1 MRGAHA
7 RPPPPPRAAPPRALA
22 RSTLRRHPWAHLRA
36 ARRYLSARNI
46 PYLNLLTLDHIN
58 ARDIL
63 RVRSQARAVVP
74 CARTP
79 GPSAR
84 AERRRLAPRAQ
95 AKKLFISSSAMGT
108 APALRLARRGLEAR
122 PPSSPS
128 PSPLP
133 SLPIPP
139 PPSPAFP
146 EPKRVRK
153 R

>member
-46 PYLNLLTLDHIN
+46 PYLNLITLDNIN

-63 RVRSQARAVVP
+63 RVRSQVRAVVP

-108 APALRLARRGLEAR
+108 LRQRYG
-122 PPSSPS
+122 SPVG
-128 PSPLP
+128 
-133 SLPIPP
+133 
-139 PPSPAFP
+139 A
-146 EPKRVRK
+146 
-153 R
+153 